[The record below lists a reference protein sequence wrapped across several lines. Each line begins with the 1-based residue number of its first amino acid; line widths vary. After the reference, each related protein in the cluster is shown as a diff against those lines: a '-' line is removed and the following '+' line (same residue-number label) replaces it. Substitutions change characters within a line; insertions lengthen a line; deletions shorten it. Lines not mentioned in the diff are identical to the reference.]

1 MVFIAL
7 NNNNE
12 IIFAHNSSKGKYKC
26 IYCNEKIFFVNKSK
40 NDKIA
45 HFRHNI
51 LCKYSESINNNYD
64 FYTNEFHFKWTRN
77 LVKPQYLYGYWN
89 NKDIADVI
97 NTNKIRIIIR
107 RQLLKENY
115 YINDENIIWIL
126 DGELRN
132 GIIKQI
138 TYENNEI
145 KYYFCND
152 NLYDLKMISSKHKIY
167 IDYGLNQII
176 EIIPENIKFNYCICN
191 IININNFITM
201 YFDDITYNQI
211 EYINENLKIQELY
224 GYNFIEN
231 KIEKYNKE
239 IKNEQII
246 EENKYKLDCEK
257 LKNYIDN
264 YNNLSKLYTT
274 IKIKITYRLN
284 NNASIYRIDEFESYI
299 FLYDEKYS
307 DDFYKVFSFEYHIF
321 VSDFKFRRQSCIES
335 IEYIKDIENNNDKI
349 LKIKNLIIINNKL
362 YEEPTILYEN
372 IINYINESHQNKLQI
387 IINNKIM
394 KHIILK
400 CDKLNKSNSHIS
412 NCGKCKKCK
421 NIINNFTKNYNI
433 TVIDKILLEEEN
445 NKLQKEIQNLE
456 IENNFKEEIITFE
469 ELNIFYT
476 QYCKKINTEY
486 NKIDKLI
493 IDKYINKLDFTHNIK
508 CINCKISLK
517 LLTNDNLINI
527 TENINNIKEFNSCE
541 NCKLLYDSQCNICE
555 SKLCEKY
562 NYTELKF
569 YNNKYYHLDC
579 YNDNINCQICNLEN
593 DNFHMHDLCFEILE
607 KKCIHCDKNILNNE
621 NFKYIDDTH
630 LNNIIKNFNNDFI
643 EITPKSFFKEYIHI
657 NCMNINYLLKIISN
671 DNNNIITENIFNK
684 IKILEYNSEEINTI
698 LCSKCFLCN
707 KKQFRLNLN
716 KYTYESY
723 MLYLERI
730 QIFEINEFNKVYSH
744 YNINDKKYAYLCYIC
759 KDKIK
764 NNNFYNKFF
773 FDNLEKEH
781 NNISE
786 KQINILNKIKQMCNT

>member
-12 IIFAHNSSKGKYKC
+12 IIFAHNSSKGKYNC

-77 LVKPQYLYGYWN
+77 LVKPEYLYGYWN

-115 YINDENIIWIL
+115 YMNDENIIWIL

-152 NLYDLKMISSKHKIY
+152 NLYDLKMISIKHKIY

-191 IININNFITM
+191 IININDFIIM
-201 YFDDITYNQI
+201 YFDDITYNSI
-211 EYINENLKIQELY
+211 EYVNENLKIQKLY

-239 IKNEQII
+239 IKNKQII
-246 EENKYKLDCEK
+246 EENKYKLDCENI
-257 LKNYIDN
+257 KNYIDN
-264 YNNLSKLYTT
+264 YNNLSKLNQIYY
-274 IKIKITYRLN
+274 KISYKLTNNYDKIY
-284 NNASIYRIDEFESYI
+284 YFV
-299 FLYDEKYS
+299 YDETYNS
-307 DDFYKVFSFEYHIF
+307 DFYNKLCIDYHIF
-321 VSDFKFRRQSCIES
+321 KSKFRF
-335 IEYIKDIENNNDKI
+335 
-349 LKIKNLIIINNKL
+349 
-362 YEEPTILYEN
+362 
-372 IINYINESHQNKLQI
+372 
-387 IINNKIM
+387 
-394 KHIILK
+394 
-400 CDKLNKSNSHIS
+400 
-412 NCGKCKKCK
+412 CK
-421 NIINNFTKNYNI
+421 NA
-433 TVIDKILLEEEN
+433 VIDYSSI
-445 NKLQKEIQNLE
+445 INLE

-527 TENINNIKEFNSCE
+527 TENINKNNIKEFNSCE

-569 YNNKYYHLDC
+569 YNDKYYHLDC

-593 DNFHMHDLCFEILE
+593 NNFHMHDLCFEIYEILE
-607 KKCIHCDKNILNNE
+607 KKCIHCDKNILNNK

-671 DNNNIITENIFNK
+671 DNNNIITKNIFNK

-707 KKQFRLNLN
+707 KKQFRLNLDR
-716 KYTYESY
+716 YTYESY
-723 MLYLERI
+723 MLYLDKIKICKIKRD
-730 QIFEINEFNKVYSH
+730 NKVYNY
-744 YNINDKKYAYLCYIC
+744 YNINNKEYAYLCYIC

-764 NNNFYNKFF
+764 NNDFYNKFF

-786 KQINILNKIKQMCNT
+786 KQITILNKIKQMCNT

>member
-12 IIFAHNSSKGKYKC
+12 IIFAHNFSKGKYKC

-115 YINDENIIWIL
+115 YINDKNIIWIL

-211 EYINENLKIQELY
+211 EYINENLKIQEY
-224 GYNFIEN
+224 NGYNFIEN

-246 EENKYKLDCEK
+246 EENKYKLDCENI
-257 LKNYIDN
+257 KNYIDN
-264 YNNLSKLYTT
+264 YNNLSKLNQIYY
-274 IKIKITYRLN
+274 KISYKLTNNYDKIY
-284 NNASIYRIDEFESYI
+284 YFV
-299 FLYDEKYS
+299 YDETYNS
-307 DDFYKVFSFEYHIF
+307 DFYNKLCIDYHIF
-321 VSDFKFRRQSCIES
+321 KSKFRFR
-335 IEYIKDIENNNDKI
+335 
-349 LKIKNLIIINNKL
+349 KNA
-362 YEEPTILYEN
+362 
-372 IINYINESHQNKLQI
+372 
-387 IINNKIM
+387 
-394 KHIILK
+394 
-400 CDKLNKSNSHIS
+400 
-412 NCGKCKKCK
+412 
-421 NIINNFTKNYNI
+421 
-433 TVIDKILLEEEN
+433 VIDYSSI
-445 NKLQKEIQNLE
+445 INLE

-527 TENINNIKEFNSCE
+527 TENINKNNIKEFNSCK

-593 DNFHMHDLCFEILE
+593 DNFHIHDLCFEIYEILE

-707 KKQFRLNLN
+707 KKQFRLNFD
-716 KYTYESY
+716 KYTFESY

-764 NNNFYNKFF
+764 NHEFYNKFF
-773 FDNLEKEH
+773 FDNLEKRN

-786 KQINILNKIKQMCNT
+786 KQINILNKIKEFCIK

>member
-40 NDKIA
+40 NNKIA
-45 HFRHNI
+45 HFKHNI

-77 LVKPQYLYGYWN
+77 LVKPEYLYGYWN

-115 YINDENIIWIL
+115 YMNDENLIWIL

-191 IININNFITM
+191 IININDFITM
-201 YFDDITYNQI
+201 YFDDIIYNPI

-231 KIEKYNKE
+231 KIAEYNKE
-239 IKNEQII
+239 IKNEQIM
-246 EENKYKLDCEK
+246 EENKYKLYCEK

-264 YNNLSKLYTT
+264 YNNLFNADKMAIL
-274 IKIKITYRLN
+274 KIDITHELTSNY
-284 NNASIYRIDEFESYI
+284 DETYC
-299 FLYDEKYS
+299 FLYDEIS
-307 DDFYKVFSFEYHIF
+307 DNDIDFYNKLCIDYHIF
-321 VSDFKFRRQSCIES
+321 TSDFKYRRSSKTNHFWLETNSKFI
-335 IEYIKDIENNNDKI
+335 
-349 LKIKNLIIINNKL
+349 
-362 YEEPTILYEN
+362 
-372 IINYINESHQNKLQI
+372 
-387 IINNKIM
+387 
-394 KHIILK
+394 
-400 CDKLNKSNSHIS
+400 NKS
-412 NCGKCKKCK
+412 
-421 NIINNFTKNYNI
+421 
-433 TVIDKILLEEEN
+433 
-445 NKLQKEIQNLE
+445 Q
-456 IENNFKEEIITFE
+456 IETFE
-469 ELNIFYT
+469 ELNNFYT

-486 NKIDKLI
+486 NKINKLI

-527 TENINNIKEFNSCE
+527 TENININNIKEFNSCQD
-541 NCKLLYDSQCNICE
+541 CKILCNSVCNICDNIFGINFD
-555 SKLCEKY
+555 S
-562 NYTELKF
+562 TELKL
-569 YNNKYYHLDC
+569 YNKKYYHLDC
-579 YNDNINCQICNLEN
+579 YSDNIICRLCNLKNNNFKKIEEYHG
-593 DNFHMHDLCFEILE
+593 DNFRMNICMHDLCFEVYEIIE
-607 KKCIHCDKNILNNE
+607 IKCIHCNKNILNND
-621 NFKYIDDTH
+621 NFKYIDDSQ
-630 LNNIIKNFNNDFI
+630 LNNIIQNFNNDFI
-643 EITPKSFFKEYIHI
+643 VITPKSFFKEYIHI
-657 NCMNINYLLKIISN
+657 NCINFSYFFEFLASNKQIKLNQIIYDKLKLLNK
-671 DNNNIITENIFNK
+671 NNVTN
-684 IKILEYNSEEINTI
+684 
-698 LCSKCFLCN
+698 LCNLNCFMCN

-716 KYTYESY
+716 RYTFEEY
-723 MLYLERI
+723 MLYLDKIKICKIKRD
-730 QIFEINEFNKVYSH
+730 NKVYNY
-744 YNINDKKYAYLCYIC
+744 YNINDKDYAYLCYIC

-764 NNNFYNKFF
+764 NNDFYNKFF

>member
-77 LVKPQYLYGYWN
+77 LVKPEYLYGYWN

-115 YINDENIIWIL
+115 YMNDENIIWIL

-246 EENKYKLDCEK
+246 EENKYKLDCENI
-257 LKNYIDN
+257 KNYIDN
-264 YNNLSKLYTT
+264 YNNLSKLDTT

-284 NNASIYRIDEFESYI
+284 NNASIYRIDKFESYI

-307 DDFYKVFSFEYHIF
+307 DDFYKIFSFEYHIF

-349 LKIKNLIIINNKL
+349 LKIKNLIINNNKL
-362 YEEPTILYEN
+362 YEEPTILYLSL
-372 IINYINESHQNKLQI
+372 I
-387 IINNKIM
+387 
-394 KHIILK
+394 
-400 CDKLNKSNSHIS
+400 HIS
-412 NCGKCKKCK
+412 EP
-421 NIINNFTKNYNI
+421 TR
-433 TVIDKILLEEEN
+433 
-445 NKLQKEIQNLE
+445 Q
-456 IENNFKEEIITFE
+456 
-469 ELNIFYT
+469 
-476 QYCKKINTEY
+476 
-486 NKIDKLI
+486 
-493 IDKYINKLDFTHNIK
+493 
-508 CINCKISLK
+508 
-517 LLTNDNLINI
+517 
-527 TENINNIKEFNSCE
+527 
-541 NCKLLYDSQCNICE
+541 
-555 SKLCEKY
+555 
-562 NYTELKF
+562 
-569 YNNKYYHLDC
+569 
-579 YNDNINCQICNLEN
+579 
-593 DNFHMHDLCFEILE
+593 
-607 KKCIHCDKNILNNE
+607 
-621 NFKYIDDTH
+621 
-630 LNNIIKNFNNDFI
+630 
-643 EITPKSFFKEYIHI
+643 P
-657 NCMNINYLLKIISN
+657 
-671 DNNNIITENIFNK
+671 
-684 IKILEYNSEEINTI
+684 
-698 LCSKCFLCN
+698 
-707 KKQFRLNLN
+707 
-716 KYTYESY
+716 
-723 MLYLERI
+723 
-730 QIFEINEFNKVYSH
+730 
-744 YNINDKKYAYLCYIC
+744 
-759 KDKIK
+759 
-764 NNNFYNKFF
+764 
-773 FDNLEKEH
+773 
-781 NNISE
+781 
-786 KQINILNKIKQMCNT
+786 